1 MPNEL
6 VATDG
11 WSLGTPRYEGDIW
24 TKNISVE
31 NLKTN
36 FINRN
41 ITYVYIFE
49 ADSVFKEMYSEL
61 FKSEEN
67 IKNETMYKVE
77 LTEDDLRLVEVY

>member
-1 MPNEL
+1 M
-6 VATDG
+6 
-11 WSLGTPRYEGDIW
+11 GTQRYEGDIW

-31 NLKTN
+31 DLKTN
-36 FINRN
+36 FINSN